1 MPKNSIPDVVKN
13 LVATLVKNS
22 PTKTASSAP
31 RIQKSQQ
38 IPNASKST
46 NLPKITCKVTL
57 PMSSIKSNDLPKPT
71 ESAPKSMSHPAP
83 KADEKSSESSGFPGK
98 CSTPEED
105 RPLLQ
110 QPENFDQLEEKSEK
124 DENDNDRKG

>member
-1 MPKNSIPDVVKN
+1 MPKNSILNVVKN
-13 LVATLVKNS
+13 LVETHNKNI
-22 PTKTASSAP
+22 PPKTASSAP
-31 RIQKSQQ
+31 RIQKFPQ
-38 IPNASKST
+38 IPNTSKSP
-46 NLPKITCKVTL
+46 NLPKTICKVTL
-57 PMSSIKSNDLPKPT
+57 PTSSIKSKSLPRPT
-71 ESAPKSMSHPAP
+71 ETPPKSTSHPEP

-110 QPENFDQLEEKSEK
+110 QPENFEQLEEKSRK

>member
-1 MPKNSIPDVVKN
+1 MPKNSLPNNVKN
-13 LVATLVKNS
+13 LVAAIVKNI
-22 PTKTASSAP
+22 PPKTASSAS
-31 RIQKSQQ
+31 RIQKSPQ

-46 NLPKITCKVTL
+46 DLPKIICKVTL
-57 PMSSIKSNDLPKPT
+57 PTSPKKSNNLPKPT
-71 ESAPKSMSHPAP
+71 DAPPKSTSHPES
-83 KADEKSSESSGFPGK
+83 KADEKSSESSDFPGK

-110 QPENFDQLEEKSEK
+110 QPENFDQLEEKSRK